1 MGIGRV
7 RYAGLGEICRVGES
21 GRLDCIGRLGG
32 ICRVEKSTLTWGFV
46 GFLNLKTFDDHSR
59 YLF

>member
-1 MGIGRV
+1 M
-7 RYAGLGEICRVGES
+7 
-21 GRLDCIGRLGG
+21 GRLGG
-32 ICRVEKSTLTWGFV
+32 IGRLVGWWWRPGGLGGIYRVEKSTLTWGFV